1 MITVR
6 IRRTGD
12 AARVLERIRRGL
24 AGPKHVKVGFPN
36 GADPEQLQKAV
47 FNEFGTAGGA
57 SGGGWGGPIPERPFL
72 RNTMRDQKGKYKRV
86 MASEA
91 QRILR
96 GQAEMRAV
104 LTRLGTV
111 AEADVKNT
119 IGSNIPPANSP
130 VTIER
135 KGSAATLI
143 DTGAMRQSVRHKV
156 EDP

>member
-6 IRRTGD
+6 IRRNGD

-36 GADPEQLQKAV
+36 GTDPEQLQKGV
-47 FNEFGTAGGA
+47 FQEFGTA
-57 SGGGWGGPIPERPFL
+57 GGGWGGPIPERPFM
-72 RNTMRDQKGKYKRV
+72 RSTMRDQKGKYKRF

-96 GQAEMRAV
+96 GQAEMRRS
-104 LTRLGTV
+104 LDRLGLV
-111 AEADVKNT
+111 ATGDIQEKIA
-119 IGSNIPPANSP
+119 SNMPPANSP
-130 VTIER
+130 VTIEK
-135 KGSAATLI
+135 KGSSRTLI
-143 DTGAMRQSVRHKV
+143 DTGAMRQAITHKV